1 MGAEVALFEVVE
13 DELGGTVAVEVDFF
27 DDDVFLL
34 LNLAGREGG
43 MEEDVGKELEAAV
56 EVLREGGGIDASLLL
71 GGEGVEFATYAVD
84 AVADVPGAAAFGAFE
99 DGVLDE
105 VGNAFL
111 APLFVARAD
120 TDVYPGVGDDGV
132 GLTEDDADAVV

>member
-1 MGAEVALFEVVE
+1 
-13 DELGGTVAVEVDFF
+13 
-27 DDDVFLL
+27 
-34 LNLAGREGG
+34 

-56 EVLREGGGIDASLLL
+56 EVLGEGGGIDTGLLF
-71 GGEGVEFATYAVD
+71 GGEGVEFTAYTVD

-105 VGNAFL
+105 VGNAL
-111 APLFVARAD
+111 LTPLFVARAD
-120 TDVYPGVGDDGV
+120 TDIYTGVGDDGV